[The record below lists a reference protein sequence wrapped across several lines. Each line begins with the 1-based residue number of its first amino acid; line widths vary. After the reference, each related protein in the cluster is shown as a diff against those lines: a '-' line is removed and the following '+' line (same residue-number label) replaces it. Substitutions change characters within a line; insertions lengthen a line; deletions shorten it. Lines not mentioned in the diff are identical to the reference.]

1 MIVGLS
7 MYLLAI
13 PIEYDRS
20 GRVCSKHL
28 RQPMMRLYSVAST
41 GVPSKSYV
49 AVSWVPSDALCITIF
64 HLELRRDFLGIS
76 VFVTGGEVTA
86 WAFDGVVDGLDA
98 LGMGTTAVADGVTCS
113 TPASTSAAT
122 ITSSV
127 SNAST
132 TINSACHALDQ
143 IHDEFCSLP
152 RHPSIQWQWK
162 CEAADMSKK
171 IEHIEAQKRKILGE
185 NLGSCS
191 AEELNELEVQLEKSL
206 RSVKEKRV
214 ICHNL
219 LICIQ
224 HNLLILQRLF
234 LFIEKNVG
242 RANCTAKGES
252 KLQSYPTTQS
262 YPFLTY
268 YYDTIGII
276 TQLQENSL
284 LKENASLLEQ
294 VNCKSEPQLTLT
306 AIREDDTDGHAR
318 KEHTEVET
326 ELMIGRPGSR

>member
-1 MIVGLS
+1 
-7 MYLLAI
+7 
-13 PIEYDRS
+13 
-20 GRVCSKHL
+20 
-28 RQPMMRLYSVAST
+28 
-41 GVPSKSYV
+41 
-49 AVSWVPSDALCITIF
+49 
-64 HLELRRDFLGIS
+64 
-76 VFVTGGEVTA
+76 
-86 WAFDGVVDGLDA
+86 
-98 LGMGTTAVADGVTCS
+98 
-113 TPASTSAAT
+113 
-122 ITSSV
+122 
-127 SNAST
+127 
-132 TINSACHALDQ
+132 
-143 IHDEFCSLP
+143 
-152 RHPSIQWQWK
+152 
-162 CEAADMSKK
+162 MSKK

-206 RSVKEKRV
+206 RSVKEKR
-214 ICHNL
+214 
-219 LICIQ
+219 
-224 HNLLILQRLF
+224 
-234 LFIEKNVG
+234 KNVG